1 MHTLGMIPSPPDQR
15 DYSLSKSINYAAAP
29 IQNLIIPYVP
39 EPINQGQYGMCVAV
53 SLAGV
58 IEAIEHKQRGVAVQV
73 SPKYIYG
80 NRGMSDVQGEGMMPR
95 EALQMATRF
104 GVPRRDL
111 LPGLSDY
118 PTAKASITPVLDG
131 EGIPNRIRGY
141 VRLNGLQDIY
151 DYFRLY
157 GFPILFGMYVTESFM
172 TTSQNGMVA
181 APTGALLGG
190 HAMRGIGIRDNR
202 LIVQN
207 SWGSNFGDNWKLYI
221 DLQQHQG
228 IEAWGAIPE
237 GSETLI
243 QRSLEMLLTIDSNTA
258 YVDGKAMTL
267 DVPPTILNQRTMV
280 PLRFISEALG
290 AKVEWIGPLRKILIR
305 FGGEQETL

>member
-141 VRLNGLQDIY
+141 VRLNGLQT
-151 DYFRLY
+151 
-157 GFPILFGMYVTESFM
+157 V
-172 TTSQNGMVA
+172 
-181 APTGALLGG
+181 
-190 HAMRGIGIRDNR
+190 
-202 LIVQN
+202 
-207 SWGSNFGDNWKLYI
+207 
-221 DLQQHQG
+221 
-228 IEAWGAIPE
+228 
-237 GSETLI
+237 
-243 QRSLEMLLTIDSNTA
+243 
-258 YVDGKAMTL
+258 
-267 DVPPTILNQRTMV
+267 
-280 PLRFISEALG
+280 LG
-290 AKVEWIGPLRKILIR
+290 ATYV
-305 FGGEQETL
+305 